1 MEKLE
6 FGETAVLEDGT
17 EYVCF
22 ARLEENGEDYVYL
35 VSNFKPLKVR
45 FAKQNLVDGD
55 DVISLKQFQRQ
66 TVHCLKMSLLIEK
79 IKDTAY
85 AYDFPQLF
93 KKKYP

>member
-22 ARLEENGEDYVYL
+22 ARLEENGNDYVYL

-45 FAKQNLVDGD
+45 FAKQNIVDGELRLD
-55 DVISLKQFQRQ
+55 IIQDQELKQ
-66 TVHCLKMSLLIEK
+66 HLLE
-79 IKDTAY
+79 
-85 AYDFPQLF
+85 LF
-93 KKKYP
+93 KDKMGNTQQMTE

>member
-22 ARLEENGEDYVYL
+22 ARLEENGNDYVYL

-45 FAKQNLVDGD
+45 FAKQNIVDGELRLD
-55 DVISLKQFQRQ
+55 IIQNQELKQ
-66 TVHCLKMSLLIEK
+66 HLLE
-79 IKDTAY
+79 
-85 AYDFPQLF
+85 LF
-93 KKKYP
+93 KDKMGNTQQMTK

>member
-45 FAKQNLVDGD
+45 FAKQNLVDGELRLEIVQD
-55 DVISLKQFQRQ
+55 QELKQ
-66 TVHCLKMSLLIEK
+66 HLLE
-79 IKDTAY
+79 
-85 AYDFPQLF
+85 LF
-93 KKKYP
+93 KDKMGNVQQMNLK

>member
-45 FAKQNLVDGD
+45 FAKQNLVDGELRLEIVHD
-55 DVISLKQFQRQ
+55 QEIKQ
-66 TVHCLKMSLLIEK
+66 HLLE
-79 IKDTAY
+79 
-85 AYDFPQLF
+85 LF
-93 KKKYP
+93 KDKMGNVQQMNLK

>member
-22 ARLEENGEDYVYL
+22 ARLEENGNDYVYL

-45 FAKQNLVDGD
+45 FAKQNIVDGELRLD
-55 DVISLKQFQRQ
+55 IIQNQEF
-66 TVHCLKMSLLIEK
+66 
-79 IKDTAY
+79 
-85 AYDFPQLF
+85 
-93 KKKYP
+93 

>member
-22 ARLEENGEDYVYL
+22 ARLEENGNDYVYL

-45 FAKQNLVDGD
+45 FAKQKIVDGELILD
-55 DVISLKQFQRQ
+55 IIQDQELKQ
-66 TVHCLKMSLLIEK
+66 HLLE
-79 IKDTAY
+79 
-85 AYDFPQLF
+85 LF
-93 KKKYP
+93 KDKMGNTQQMTK

>member
-22 ARLEENGEDYVYL
+22 AQLEENGVDYVYL

-45 FAKQNLVDGD
+45 FASQQIVNGELQLEIVQDQE
-55 DVISLKQFQRQ
+55 LKL
-66 TVHCLKMSLLIEK
+66 HLLE
-79 IKDTAY
+79 
-85 AYDFPQLF
+85 LF
-93 KKKYP
+93 KEKMGNKELTK

>member
-22 ARLEENGEDYVYL
+22 ARLEENGNDYVYL

-45 FAKQNLVDGD
+45 FAKQNIVDGELRLD
-55 DVISLKQFQRQ
+55 IIQDQELKQ
-66 TVHCLKMSLLIEK
+66 HLLE
-79 IKDTAY
+79 
-85 AYDFPQLF
+85 LF
-93 KKKYP
+93 KDKMGNTQQMTK